1 MKKSISIFVILAFLG
16 LKESLYS
23 QENESADHLKKQKD
37 SKFFILELGIPASL
51 FLTSSTENR
60 DFENFGVEAGIDL
73 LLNYRFTSFFDL
85 GVGGFFNG
93 QIYTYNGFFSNNANI
108 RDFSSSISTGW
119 NVGGQV
125 KFLFFPE
132 VWISPYM
139 RISIGY
145 DRTTEILEE
154 DNVRYTVQFDGIRY
168 IVSGGISLGWKYV
181 RYLIEGG
188 LFGKKNI
195 SVSGQRLITI
205 DRPNIQNSIGF
216 VIRGSWSFYI
226 YFN

>member
-16 LKESLYS
+16 FKESLYS

-37 SKFFILELGIPASL
+37 SKFFILELGLGNTS
-51 FLTSSTENR
+51 FVYTSSIENR
-60 DFENFGVEAGIDL
+60 DFKNFGAEAGIDL

-85 GVGGFFNG
+85 GVGGFFNS
-93 QIYTYNGFFSNNANI
+93 QIFTYNNLVSNNANI

-125 KFLFFPE
+125 RFLFFPE
-132 VWISPYM
+132 VLISPYM

-154 DNVRYTVQFDGIRY
+154 DNVRFDGIRY
-168 IVSGGISLGWKYV
+168 IVSGGISLSIWKYV
-181 RYLIEGG
+181 RIFIEGG
-188 LFGKKNI
+188 LFGKNNI
-195 SVSGQRLITI
+195 SVSSRRLITI
-205 DRPNIQNSIGF
+205 DMPNIQDSIGF
-216 VIRGSWSFYI
+216 VIRVSWSFNI